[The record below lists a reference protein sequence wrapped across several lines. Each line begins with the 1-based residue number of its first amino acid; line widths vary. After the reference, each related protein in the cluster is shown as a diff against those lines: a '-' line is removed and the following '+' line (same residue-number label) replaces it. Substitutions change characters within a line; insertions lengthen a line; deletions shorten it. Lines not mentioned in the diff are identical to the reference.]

1 MASHIFSKMSKPFFP
16 LPLSFKRVMRQNP
29 DALAWFTKPEKAMKQ
44 RINDYVS
51 QKQKESLKLM
61 E

>member
-1 MASHIFSKMSKPFFP
+1 MN
-16 LPLSFKRVMRQNP
+16 QNP

-51 QKQKESLKLM
+51 QKQKESLKLIEQFKTVRDM
-61 E
+61 VNAQVL

>member
-1 MASHIFSKMSKPFFP
+1 MK
-16 LPLSFKRVMRQNP
+16 QNP

-51 QKQKESLKLM
+51 QKKKENLKLI
-61 E
+61 EQVKSVRDLVNG

>member
-1 MASHIFSKMSKPFFP
+1 
-16 LPLSFKRVMRQNP
+16 MRQNP

-61 E
+61 EQVSSVRDMVAAQMV